1 MQAAISTLTICHSA
15 MTYYEFCHATEKMKH
30 DMDDAHLYIIA
41 KRELPIMHFK
51 SMGRDEICLV
61 VNMESHKAPIEIV
74 IRAHDNS
81 KVFPDGFWGIKTG
94 SNLIGSDPGE
104 KFHYLSIASGIN
116 TNTDELIFD
125 FHTNF
130 DRLIHLYH
138 HNLLKLEIH
147 GDVTPFITY
156 EVLYVGQCAKQHI
169 TKRFDGHHAIS
180 EIMGSEIIVP
190 KDHDKNEEI
199 IIIPFKLN
207 SIEITSL
214 TADTMTTELD
224 KVVATAE
231 GNGVAS
237 DNEYIYDGEKALIR
251 ALDPKYNK
259 DKFLNYP
266 QSENGLYQHEFDSI
280 GYAIDED
287 IILYYGESNMIFGG
301 SMGESLILVKE
312 NKDFSIIHMI

>member
-15 MTYYEFCHATEKMKH
+15 MTYYEFCHATEKMKS

-41 KRELPIMHFK
+41 KRKLPIMQIK
-51 SMGRDEICLV
+51 SMDRDEICLV
-61 VNMESHKAPIEIV
+61 VNMESCTFPIEIA
-74 IRAHDNS
+74 IRARDNR
-81 KVFPDGFWGIKTG
+81 KVFPNGFWGIRTG

-104 KFHYLSIASGIN
+104 KFHYFSIASGIN
-116 TNTDELIFD
+116 TNTNEFIFD

-130 DRLIHLYH
+130 DRLIQLYH
-138 HNLLKLEIH
+138 HNLIMIEIK
-147 GDVTPFITY
+147 GDITPFVTY

-169 TKRFDGHHAIS
+169 TKRFNGHHAIS

-199 IIIPFKLN
+199 IIIPFKIN
-207 SIEITSL
+207 PIEITSM
-214 TADTMTTELD
+214 TADTMNTELD
-224 KVVATAE
+224 KVVAAIE
-231 GNGVAS
+231 GKEVAS

-280 GYAIDED
+280 GYVIDED
-287 IILYYGESNMIFGG
+287 LILYYGESNRIIGG
-301 SMGESLILVKE
+301 REGESLILVRK
-312 NKDFSIIHMI
+312 NQDFSIIHNL